1 VCVCVFELVMY
12 LHKSHRFR
20 RTEHLALDMD
30 LSVSGKPFIGLIST
44 GQGYTNATGHVY
56 PYTNII
62 LLLLL
67 YCFPVL
73 VRFRHAEHNA
83 RAREE
88 SAVYSIGLG
97 TQPYIFYNTNY
108 THYYAID
115 IRLSPSVIQ
124 FEIGKSTRPGE

>member
-1 VCVCVFELVMY
+1 MCLCIRTCYVPTY
-12 LHKSHRFR
+12 YYISHRFR

-44 GQGYTNATGHVY
+44 GQGYTNATGHVH

-62 LLLLL
+62 LLLLLL

-73 VRFRHAEHNA
+73 VRFRHAEHKA
-83 RAREE
+83 RAQEE

-108 THYYAID
+108 TYYYAID
-115 IRLSPSVIQ
+115 IRLSPGVI
-124 FEIGKSTRPGE
+124 